1 MIEMHTPLLIIGAG
15 PGGYETALLAARR
28 GMETTVIEAAEVGGT
43 CLNAGCIPTKAL
55 CRSAEIAEEF
65 SKAGQFGFTAEGWKM
80 DFQAVMRRKNE
91 VVGQL
96 RGGVETLLGNPK
108 TRLVRGKA
116 RFTDAHT
123 VEAGG
128 ETFTAENI
136 IIATGSVPAALPISG
151 NGLPGVLTS
160 TGLLDIEEVP
170 RRLCVIGAGVIG
182 LELASV
188 FSAFGSEVTVLEY
201 AKEVLPRFDTDI
213 AKRLRQALGKRGIEI
228 ATQAE
233 VTGITAGNGTLAVAY
248 TRKGKECSA
257 EADKVLMAVGR
268 RPNLGSLNLDEIGI
282 AYTKKGITVDGE
294 MRTNIPHIYAIGDIN
309 GINMLAHVA
318 TAQGVRALNAI
329 CGEIDRMRL
338 DVVPSAVFTMPEAA
352 TVGLTEDDCK
362 ERGIGFNVTKSF
374 FRANGKAV
382 CMGETEGLCK
392 LVSDSDGKLIGCHI
406 LGAHSADLVQEAA
419 ALITAGAAIDDL
431 KRTIHAH
438 PTLSE
443 VVHAAA
449 E

>member
-91 VVGQL
+91 VVCQL
-96 RGGVETLLGNPK
+96 RGGVETLLDNPK

-228 ATQAE
+228 TTQAE
-233 VTGITAGNGTLAVAY
+233 VTGITAGNGTLTVAY

-318 TAQGVRALNAI
+318 T
-329 CGEIDRMRL
+329 
-338 DVVPSAVFTMPEAA
+338 VFTMPEAA

-443 VVHAAA
+443 VVHA

>member
-1 MIEMHTPLLIIGAG
+1 
-15 PGGYETALLAARR
+15 
-28 GMETTVIEAAEVGGT
+28 
-43 CLNAGCIPTKAL
+43 
-55 CRSAEIAEEF
+55 
-65 SKAGQFGFTAEGWKM
+65 
-80 DFQAVMRRKNE
+80 
-91 VVGQL
+91 
-96 RGGVETLLGNPK
+96 
-108 TRLVRGKA
+108 
-116 RFTDAHT
+116 
-123 VEAGG
+123 
-128 ETFTAENI
+128 
-136 IIATGSVPAALPISG
+136 
-151 NGLPGVLTS
+151 
-160 TGLLDIEEVP
+160 
-170 RRLCVIGAGVIG
+170 
-182 LELASV
+182 
-188 FSAFGSEVTVLEY
+188 
-201 AKEVLPRFDTDI
+201 
-213 AKRLRQALGKRGIEI
+213 
-228 ATQAE
+228 
-233 VTGITAGNGTLAVAY
+233 
-248 TRKGKECSA
+248 
-257 EADKVLMAVGR
+257 MAVGR